1 MRSLFDLNGDDAFS
15 ASAAWLVVNG
25 FLDSPKF
32 NDLYELLLTAAARRG
47 VGLHLVRTTDIP
59 YNREQLAA
67 ICPERAIFWDKDV
80 LLARMLESVGMRLF
94 NSASAIEL
102 CDNKALTALV
112 LDAAGVPTPRTF
124 ASPLAFATPDEAHLG
139 FASRAAAQ
147 LGYPLVVK
155 EVHGSFG
162 QQVTLVQ
169 DEGQLLD
176 VVARLGNARFIMQE
190 LIAES
195 AGTDVRVAVV
205 DGAVVGAMRRF
216 NEHGDF
222 RSNITAGGQA
232 CPVEPTPDEAACAR
246 RACAALGLSFGGV
259 DILPS
264 ARGPLVCEVNS
275 NPHFRS
281 MLDACGVNMADSI
294 VGLLGADRA

>member
-15 ASAAWLVVNG
+15 ESAAWLVVNG

-124 ASPLAFATPDEAHLG
+124 ASPLAFAAPDEAHLG

-195 AGTDVRVAVV
+195 AGTDVRIAVV

-232 CPVEPTPDEAACAR
+232 CPVEPTPDEAACAL

-259 DILPS
+259 DILSS

-294 VGLLGADRA
+294 VGLVGTDRA

>member
-94 NSASAIEL
+94 NSTSAIEL

-112 LDAAGVPTPRTF
+112 LDAAGVSTPRTF
-124 ASPLAFATPDEAHLG
+124 ASPLAFAAPDEAHLG

>member
-124 ASPLAFATPDEAHLG
+124 ASPLAFAAPDEACLD
-139 FASRAAAQ
+139 FASRAVAQ

-232 CPVEPTPDEAACAR
+232 CPVEPTPDEAACAL

-281 MLDACGVNMADSI
+281 MLEVCGVNMADSI
-294 VGLLGADRA
+294 AGLLGADRA

>member
-1 MRSLFDLNGDDAFS
+1 MRSLFDLNGDGALS

-47 VGLHLVRTTDIP
+47 MELHLVRTTDIP
-59 YNREQLAA
+59 YNREQLAT

-80 LLARMLESVGMRLF
+80 LLARMLESVGVCLF

-102 CDNKALTALV
+102 CDNKALTALA
-112 LDAAGVPTPRTF
+112 LDAAGVPTPRTV
-124 ASPLAFATPDEAHLG
+124 ASPLAFAAPDEARLG
-139 FASRAAAQ
+139 FASQAATQ

-222 RSNITAGGQA
+222 RSNSTAGGQA
-232 CPVEPTPDEAACAR
+232 CPVEPTPDEAACAL

-275 NPHFRS
+275 NPHFHS

-294 VGLLGADRA
+294 VGLVGTDRA